1 MVAGLSPVYRAVAER
16 DGSWWAI
23 RVPELRGVYS
33 QARRLVDVEAM
44 ARDVIALVI
53 DVAPDSFAV
62 SVEPV
67 LGSDAAGLVE
77 QALAGRLEAER
88 AARRASEQLRVAVD
102 RLSASGLTVRDIAHV
117 LGLSHQRIAQVIGSR
132 RTVAAVDSTVAAD
145 EAQSISPDAHP
156 ERVGEAP
163 AAYDRS
169 VDAILGSILRRIVE
183 AYQPEAVYLFGS
195 RARHQADADSDY
207 DLLVVVP
214 ADAPEARRR
223 PQLAVRALRGVGVP
237 VDAVVMTRPAFDLRA
252 HVVNS
257 LPEAALH
264 EGRLLYGA

>member
-1 MVAGLSPVYRAVAER
+1 MVAGLRPAYRAVAER

-23 RVPELRGVYS
+23 RVHEFRGVYS
-33 QARRLVDVEAM
+33 QARRLADVKAM
-44 ARDVIALVI
+44 ARDALALVL
-53 DVAPDSFAV
+53 DVAPDTFDV

-67 LGSDAAGLVE
+67 LGSDAAGLVA
-77 QALAGRLEAER
+77 QALAGRLEAEQ
-88 AARRASEQLRVAVD
+88 ATRRACEQLRAAVD
-102 RLSASGLTVRDIAHV
+102 CLAASGLTVRDIAHV
-117 LGLSHQRIAQVIGSR
+117 LGLSHQRIAQVSNSR
-132 RTVAAVDSTVAAD
+132 RTVAAVAAD
-145 EAQSISPDAHP
+145 EARSPSPDARP
-156 ERVGEAP
+156 ERASEAP
-163 AAYDRS
+163 AAYDQS